1 MNRETLSR
9 AGAVRLVANA
19 PAHGFS
25 AVFRAMAWLR
35 RAPAVH
41 PRGVTFAARLTVDQQ
56 IPLIPQGDHLA
67 TVRLSKGAGTPGGW
81 PDVLGVALRL
91 HLQEPVEPCD
101 FLFSS
106 AGDGRWSRWLPV
118 PAEGWSAARY
128 GTLAPYESAGR
139 WWWLMLTPSGAPIRH
154 ASIQQLE
161 HSAPPGFALHIGDEA
176 ADWHQ
181 IGRLD
186 LHEHLDEPGLVF
198 DPILN
203 HPHGAV
209 PAPSWLRDLRERAY
223 SGSRQGRNAQPP
235 VA

>member
-19 PAHGFS
+19 PTHGFS

-35 RAPAVH
+35 QAPAVH
-41 PRGVTFAARLTVDQQ
+41 PRGATFAARLTVDHQ

-91 HLQEPVEPCD
+91 HLQEPAEPCD

-118 PAEGWSAARY
+118 PAGDWSAAHY
-128 GTLAPYESAGR
+128 GTLAPYESARR
-139 WWWLMLTPSGAPIRH
+139 WWWLMAIPAGPPVGH
-154 ASIQQLE
+154 ASIHELE
-161 HSAPPGFALHIGDEA
+161 HSAPPGFTVHIGDEA

-181 IGRLD
+181 IGRLS
-186 LHEHLDEPGLVF
+186 LHERIDDSGLVF
-198 DPILN
+198 DPVLN
-203 HPHGAV
+203 HPPSAL

-223 SGSRQGRNAQPP
+223 SGSRQGRAAPP
-235 VA
+235 PCA